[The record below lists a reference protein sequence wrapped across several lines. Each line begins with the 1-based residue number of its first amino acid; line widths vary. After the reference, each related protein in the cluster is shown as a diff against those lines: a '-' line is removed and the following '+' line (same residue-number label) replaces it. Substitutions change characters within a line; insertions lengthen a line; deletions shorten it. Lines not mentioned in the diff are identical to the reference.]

1 MVIFSMLLLFVYNSF
16 SPEMGDK
23 SILPTITATDKW
35 EYISTRKVNNRIE
48 QDEIEIKQKAVKYAK
63 IKFELLHGS
72 INLRQVVI
80 IFKGDTKQIVE
91 VRKTI
96 RAGMNREIRIDPDHG
111 PIQKVV
117 YNYDTKGIDAKKTK
131 IKLYGSR

>member
-1 MVIFSMLLLFVYNSF
+1 MVIFSMLLLFAYNSLTLDIGN
-16 SPEMGDK
+16 E
-23 SILPTITATDKW
+23 SILTSHIATDKW

-80 IFKGDTKQIVE
+80 IFKGETKQIVE

-96 RAGMNREIRIDPDHG
+96 RAGMNKEIGIDPDHG
-111 PIQKVV
+111 PIQKIV